1 MTRHGA
7 GAPASA
13 AVDHPAPT
21 AAPPVLRFDR
31 VAKTF
36 ANGLHAVAEA
46 SLDLAEGEF
55 VSIIGP
61 SGCGKS
67 TLLRLA
73 AGLEAVTAG
82 RLVRAPGRLA
92 CVFQSPC
99 LLPWRTVRRNVE
111 LLGELEHLPR
121 DRLADRAKQALALV
135 GLEGFEDAHPAQLS
149 GGMQMRASLARAL
162 VLEPEIFLFDEPFGA
177 LDLLT
182 RERLNDELL
191 QIYLRSRFTGL
202 FITHSVSEAVFLSS
216 RVVVMSPRPGRL
228 VADIP
233 IPFGYPRAPELRF
246 EPEFGRLA
254 GEAAKALRA
263 VTA

>member
-1 MTRHGA
+1 VTRRAA
-7 GAPASA
+7 GAPAAS
-13 AVDHPAPT
+13 V
-21 AAPPVLRFDR
+21 AAPAARSVLRFDR
-31 VAKTF
+31 VSKTF
-36 ANGLHAVAEA
+36 ANGVQAVADA

-73 AGLEAVTAG
+73 AGLEDVTAG
-82 RLVRAPGRLA
+82 RLERAPGRLA

-121 DRLADRAKQALALV
+121 DRLAARVDQALSLV
-135 GLEGFEDAHPAQLS
+135 GLEGFEGAHPAQLS

-191 QIYLRSRFTGL
+191 QLYLRSRFTGL
-202 FITHSVSEAVFLSS
+202 FITHSVGEAVFLSS

-228 VADIP
+228 VEDFP
-233 IPFGYPRAPELRF
+233 IPFAYPRAPELRF

-263 VTA
+263 VTR